1 MSPNKKVTIEFE
13 VSEKGVETSS
23 VLIFFNDEQVG
34 FLTDLELSLDIKEAL
49 GSFSFTVARNLP
61 KEVMQKLM
69 ELYNAKTPE

>member
-1 MSPNKKVTIEFE
+1 MNPNKKVTIEFE